1 MKQLVLSAVL
11 RYNVHI
17 SLREE
22 VKFVSFKELMKS
34 ALIPLLVGIL
44 VELFSYWLN
53 H

>member
-1 MKQLVLSAVL
+1 MLVFYNLM

-17 SLREE
+17 SLRKE